1 MSETPGT
8 FVFLLNSALGVSL
21 SGDSWPETLDL
32 SASQTCFAVSGSY
45 ADTRNLSQRWRSQAG
60 DFHRSHELGI
70 GRGNPRV
77 FKWYPYPY
85 PLKPLPLSKGEG
97 FGRVRVRV
105 PQGMRGMKY
114 P

>member
-1 MSETPGT
+1 MSHTGSA
-8 FVFLLNSALGVSL
+8 FLAYFYFDFKDTAKQDLRALLSSLLVQLSDQSDIFCNALTSMYATHSQGSEQPAVNS
-21 SGDSWPETLDL
+21 
-32 SASQTCFAVSGSY
+32 
-45 ADTRNLSQRWRSQAG
+45 
-60 DFHRSHELGI
+60 LGI